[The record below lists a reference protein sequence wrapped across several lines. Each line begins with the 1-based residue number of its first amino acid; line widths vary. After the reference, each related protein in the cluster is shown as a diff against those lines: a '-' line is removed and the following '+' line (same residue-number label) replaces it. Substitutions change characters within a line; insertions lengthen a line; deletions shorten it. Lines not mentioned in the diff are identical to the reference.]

1 MRITYIILS
10 ILILFAQCKPQA
22 DENKNPKSNTLV
34 CTTGMVADMVS
45 NIVGEHITVKSLMGP
60 GVDPHLYK
68 ATQGDLTALK
78 NADAIIYNG
87 LHLEGKMTSIF
98 ENLSAIKQ
106 TIPVASMVDSSS
118 IIIYDEEGAI
128 ADPHIWF
135 DVSIWSS
142 ILPKLAQELC
152 ELYPELCQDFTS
164 NADQYKTELDSLHLF
179 VKSEIARI
187 PEEKRILITAHD
199 AFEYFGRAYNIQVRG
214 LQGIST
220 LSEFGLKDR
229 VDLVNYIVENN
240 IPAVYVE
247 SSVPKKNIEAIVEGC
262 LKKGHQVQIGGSLY
276 SDAMGDPAST
286 EGTYIGMVKS
296 NVKNIV
302 AGLNTQT
309 Q

>member
-1 MRITYIILS
+1 
-10 ILILFAQCKPQA
+10 
-22 DENKNPKSNTLV
+22 
-34 CTTGMVADMVS
+34 MVADMVS

-135 DVSIWSS
+135 DVSLWSS
-142 ILPKLAQELC
+142 ILPKLAQKLC
-152 ELYPELCQDFTS
+152 ELYPEHCQDFTS
-164 NADQYKTELDSLHLF
+164 NADQYKMELDSLHLF